1 MARRTWYRLDNIGKF
16 YSSQAGRSSQTVFRY
31 SADLAD
37 DIDPDILQHALDHAI
52 AQFPSFNVHL
62 LNGMFWHYLEQHYG
76 PKSMLFRVSYFRN
89 RVNLEVSHIIS
100 DGRGAINLFKSLLH
114 AYIAERYDVPGVP
127 SDYDG
132 SDSDKAENSFD
143 KYYEKDKAGAA
154 PGTKIYRL
162 AGPIDRAAPTFMEYH
177 VSASKVL
184 GAAPPTSSPRYC
196 ARFAT
201 SCPRAPAIARFA
213 WIFRSTCA
221 PSSGRR
227 PCATSTA

>member
-1 MARRTWYRLDNIGKF
+1 M
-16 YSSQAGRSSQTVFRY
+16 
-31 SADLAD
+31 
-37 DIDPDILQHALDHAI
+37 
-52 AQFPSFNVHL
+52 HL
-62 LNGMFWHYLEQHYG
+62 LNGMFWHYLEQSDGRPLVEPEHLPICSRLHYG

-177 VSASKVL
+177 VSSQQGAWCSASVRSESHL
-184 GAAPPTSSPRYC
+184 LPHLPRYC

>member
-1 MARRTWYRLDNIGKF
+1 
-16 YSSQAGRSSQTVFRY
+16 
-31 SADLAD
+31 
-37 DIDPDILQHALDHAI
+37 
-52 AQFPSFNVHL
+52 
-62 LNGMFWHYLEQHYG
+62 
-76 PKSMLFRVSYFRN
+76 MLFRVSYFRN

-162 AGPIDRAAPTFMEYH
+162 AGPIDRAALRSWNT
-177 VSASKVL
+177 
-184 GAAPPTSSPRYC
+184 TS
-196 ARFAT
+196 
-201 SCPRAPAIARFA
+201 APARCLVQRISAE
-213 WIFRSTCA
+213 
-221 PSSGRR
+221 
-227 PCATSTA
+227 

>member
-1 MARRTWYRLDNIGKF
+1 M
-16 YSSQAGRSSQTVFRY
+16 
-31 SADLAD
+31 LATA
-37 DIDPDILQHALDHAI
+37 LRAQKHAVPRKL
-52 AQFPSFNVHL
+52 FPQSC
-62 LNGMFWHYLEQHYG
+62 Q
-76 PKSMLFRVSYFRN
+76 SR
-89 RVNLEVSHIIS
+89 VSHIIS

-184 GAAPPTSSPRYC
+184 GAAHQCGVSLTSYLIAAILC
-196 ARFAT
+196 AIRDVM
-201 SCPRAPAIARFA
+201 PRAPAIARFA